1 MTAAVHKSKEFWTPQ
16 RRLAA
21 GRANGRAPG
30 RLPGGHVGDLADL
43 RKALIFC
50 DVCLPKFN
58 AIRSGYAKKRSMPVV
73 AGRCDGCKT
82 FNPRAHLLIHQ
93 TVADLVR

>member
-16 RRLAA
+16 RRVAA

-43 RKALIFC
+43 KKALILC
-50 DVCLPKFN
+50 AGCLPKFN
-58 AIRSGYAKKRSMPVV
+58 HIEAGYTRKPNLPVV
-73 AGRCDGCKT
+73 SGRCDGCTQIK
-82 FNPRAHLLIHQ
+82 PRAHLLVHHS
-93 TVADLVR
+93 VANLVR